1 MCYVIKMS
9 IKFDISVIKFINL
22 FEKITRASVKDVI
35 VKENKMTFIV
45 NEGNLGKAVG
55 KGGVNVKK
63 LENMF
68 KKRIK
73 IVEFKNDVCEFIRNL
88 LLPLKI
94 SNIYKEDNLVKIK
107 AEGMKI
113 KSILIGRDKR
123 NLKELRDT
131 VKRYFQYDV
140 EIE

>member
-1 MCYVIKMS
+1 MS

-22 FEKITRASVKDVI
+22 FEKVTRASVKDVV
-35 VKENKMTFIV
+35 VKEDRMTFIV

-55 KGGVNVKK
+55 KNGVNVKK
-63 LENMF
+63 LEGLF

-73 IVEFKNDVCEFIRNL
+73 VVEFKNDVCEFIRNL

-123 NLKELRDT
+123 NLKELRDI
-131 VKRYFQYDV
+131 VKRYFQYEV

>member
-1 MCYVIKMS
+1 MS